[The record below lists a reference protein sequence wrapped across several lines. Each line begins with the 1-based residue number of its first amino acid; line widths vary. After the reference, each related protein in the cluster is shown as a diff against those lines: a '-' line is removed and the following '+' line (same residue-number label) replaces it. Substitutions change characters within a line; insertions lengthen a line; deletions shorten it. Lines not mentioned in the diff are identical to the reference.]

1 MLTGLEPSPLRREHE
16 PMTNPL
22 LAPSQLPYDLPDF
35 AVIKDE
41 HYLPAFE
48 AAMAQHRE
56 EVEEILGNEAQPTID
71 NTLIALER
79 AGRTLERVA
88 AAFFN
93 QASSHA
99 TEAIKAVEEEIVP
112 KLTAHQDAKI
122 GRASCR
128 ERV

>member
-1 MLTGLEPSPLRREHE
+1 
-16 PMTNPL
+16 MTNPL
-22 LAPSQLPYDLPDF
+22 LAPTQLPYDLPDF
-35 AVIKDE
+35 ALIKDE

-56 EVEEILGNEAQPTID
+56 EVEEILSNDEPATVA

-79 AGRTLERVA
+79 AGRMLGRVS

-99 TEAIKAVEEEIVP
+99 TEEIKAAEEEIVP
-112 KLTAHQDAKI
+112 KLTAHQDAI
-122 GRASCR
+122 N
-128 ERV
+128 